1 MRECGAEEIEAW
13 VALSRTHDL
22 LASRLDAALRNEIG
36 LSLAEHDVL
45 VELLTAGG
53 MLQMG
58 DVARTLV
65 ISKSG
70 VTRLVG
76 KLEHDGLMERV
87 TFPQDRRATF
97 ARLTDKGLAALEVS
111 QKLFSRVLAETFSS
125 NLSTTDIGNLSAA
138 LGKLLEAH
146 GWARPGKCLEAMR
159 EQRSVSR

>member
-1 MRECGAEEIEAW
+1 MIECKGEEIEAW

-22 LASRLDAALRNEIG
+22 LAGRLDNALRSEIG

-45 VELLTAGG
+45 VELLAAGG

-76 KLEHDGLMERV
+76 KLEDDGLMERV
-87 TFPQDRRATF
+87 TFPHDRRATY
-97 ARLTDKGLAALEVS
+97 ARLTDKGCAALEVS

-125 NLSTTDIGNLSAA
+125 NLSSTDIANLRAA
-138 LGKLLEAH
+138 LGKLLDAH
-146 GWARPGKCLEAMR
+146 GWARPDKCLESLRA
-159 EQRSVSR
+159 QRSVSR

>member
-1 MRECGAEEIEAW
+1 MECAAEEIEAW

-22 LASRLDAALRNEIG
+22 LAGRLDSALRNEIG

-58 DVARTLV
+58 DVARSLV

-76 KLEHDGLMERV
+76 KLEDDGLMERV
-87 TFPQDRRATF
+87 TFPQDRRATY
-97 ARLTDKGLAALEVS
+97 ARLTDKGYAALEVS
-111 QKLFSRVLAETFSS
+111 QKLFSRVLAESFAS
-125 NLSTTDIGNLSAA
+125 NLSPADIRNLSGA

-146 GWARPGKCLEAMR
+146 GWARPDKCLESLRA
-159 EQRSVSR
+159 QRSVSR